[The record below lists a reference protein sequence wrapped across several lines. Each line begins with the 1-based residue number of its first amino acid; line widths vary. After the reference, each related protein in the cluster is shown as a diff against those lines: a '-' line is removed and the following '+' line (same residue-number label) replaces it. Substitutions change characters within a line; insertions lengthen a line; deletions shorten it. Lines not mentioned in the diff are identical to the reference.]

1 LAGLFFKRGNKMS
14 EPIVAGKA
22 PFEEN
27 LEAGKEYWWCACG
40 RSKNQPY
47 CDGSHAGTDFTPV
60 PFKVESQGQY
70 WLCACKHT
78 ANAPFCDG
86 AHELLD

>member
-1 LAGLFFKRGNKMS
+1 MS
-14 EPIVAGKA
+14 EPVVAGKE
-22 PFEEN
+22 PVEVN
-27 LEAGKEYWWCACG
+27 LEAGKSYWWCACG
-40 RSKNQPY
+40 RSKNQPW
-47 CDGSHAGTDFTPV
+47 CDGSHEGTGFEPKEFQV
-60 PFKVESQGQY
+60 ASAGQY